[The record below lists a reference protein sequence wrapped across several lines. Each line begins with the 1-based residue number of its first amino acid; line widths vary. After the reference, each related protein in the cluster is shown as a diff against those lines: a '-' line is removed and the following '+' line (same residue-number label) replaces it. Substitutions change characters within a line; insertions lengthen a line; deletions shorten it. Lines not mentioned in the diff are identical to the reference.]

1 MSKSVIILGVI
12 IVAAIVMDAI
22 IAACYNARL
31 AKIGKKYTGWNAR
44 EHRHGLF
51 GKDHLAF
58 MILMLLAG
66 AATVL
71 WKELTWIRYVGLAL
85 AALYLAFSL
94 FRLIYVYIKKY
105 GKLSKDNIFRRSF
118 LGYVFTSYRG
128 NRFLLYCV
136 SSAALTY
143 VWITFKPV

>member
-1 MSKSVIILGVI
+1 
-12 IVAAIVMDAI
+12 
-22 IAACYNARL
+22 
-31 AKIGKKYTGWNAR
+31 
-44 EHRHGLF
+44 
-51 GKDHLAF
+51 

-94 FRLIYVYIKKY
+94 FRLIYVYIMRY

-118 LGYVFTSYRG
+118 PGYVFTSYRG

-143 VWITFKPV
+143 VWTTFKPV